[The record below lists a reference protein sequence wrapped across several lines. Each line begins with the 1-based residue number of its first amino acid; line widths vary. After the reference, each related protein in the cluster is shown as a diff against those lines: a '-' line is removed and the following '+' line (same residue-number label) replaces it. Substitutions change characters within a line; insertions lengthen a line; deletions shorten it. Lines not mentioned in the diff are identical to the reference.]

1 MDTSRFGKRLPAAT
15 VSGAAALAAVA
26 PQALESRSAK
36 GMRRLSLGAETHGTR
51 AAIQ

>member
-15 VSGAAALAAVA
+15 VSGA

-36 GMRRLSLGAETHGTR
+36 GMRRLSLGADTHGTR